1 MGRGGLAGRPLSKPT
16 LAAAQSPPRSISQ
29 GISAVER
36 AELEELR
43 AEKDR
48 LAALADT
55 LRTANAKLTAEVS
68 ELQNQNAQLIEDHT
82 RDVLQI
88 KAKETQLVRARG
100 ECDVLRSEIESVR
113 KEGER
118 YKREVARLGRESIG
132 RDRDNMMQQRDDAS
146 VDSGIFSDNS
156 YGTVNGNNRP
166 GSNSSARP
174 GSTMLSRTGS
184 GASATARPN
193 TSSRNYMTS
202 PSEEKEN
209 TDGGIF
215 NGRRKMSPPVA
226 HPNFSS
232 GRTSPSRPGVGSR
245 HQTGASESSTFV
257 NGREERS
264 STIAEPAENWKRAAE
279 VTSQLKARIE
289 QMKVC
294 GSLLC
299 PDNGGKTEC

>member
-1 MGRGGLAGRPLSKPT
+1 
-16 LAAAQSPPRSISQ
+16 
-29 GISAVER
+29 
-36 AELEELR
+36 
-43 AEKDR
+43 
-48 LAALADT
+48 
-55 LRTANAKLTAEVS
+55 
-68 ELQNQNAQLIEDHT
+68 
-82 RDVLQI
+82 
-88 KAKETQLVRARG
+88 
-100 ECDVLRSEIESVR
+100 
-113 KEGER
+113 
-118 YKREVARLGRESIG
+118 
-132 RDRDNMMQQRDDAS
+132 
-146 VDSGIFSDNS
+146 
-156 YGTVNGNNRP
+156 
-166 GSNSSARP
+166 
-174 GSTMLSRTGS
+174 
-184 GASATARPN
+184 
-193 TSSRNYMTS
+193 MTS